1 MADRPPPLSAR
12 NPHIASLR
20 RLSRRRSAR
29 REAGALVVEGPTL
42 LDEALTAGVEVR
54 EVLVDAGAPD
64 HLWALARRA
73 EAVGA
78 TLRCAAD
85 GVVARVATTEHPPP
99 IVAVAAWAPAPLAGV
114 VERTATGD
122 GPLVVLV
129 DVADPGNAGTIVRS
143 AAAAGAAGV
152 VAVGGVD
159 LTNPKVVRA
168 SAGALFRL
176 PLVVDAG
183 LDDVLAALGQAGVVT
198 AGLVVGGGD
207 APEDVPLAAE
217 VALVAGNE
225 AHGLPTDVVDRLDH
239 QVTIPMAA
247 TAESLNVAT
256 ATTVVLFE
264 AARQRRAAG

>member
-29 REAGALVVEGPTL
+29 REAGALLVEGPTL
-42 LDEALTAGVEVR
+42 LAEALDAGAEVR

-64 HLWALARRA
+64 DLWALARRA
-73 EAVGA
+73 EHAGA
-78 TLRCAAD
+78 TLRGAAD

-99 IVAVAAWAPAPLAGV
+99 IVAVVGWAPAALTAAVEGSAG
-114 VERTATGD
+114 GG

-129 DVADPGNAGTIVRS
+129 GVADPGNAGTIVRS
-143 AAAAGAAGV
+143 AAAAGASGV

-159 LTNPKVVRA
+159 VTNPKVVRA

-176 PLVVDAG
+176 PVVDEPG
-183 LDDVLAALGQAGVVT
+183 VDDVLDALQRCAVT
-198 AGLVVGGGD
+198 TVGLVVADGT
-207 APEDVPLAAE
+207 APEQVPLAVP

-225 AHGLPTDVVDRLDH
+225 AHGLPADLVGRLDH
-239 QVTIPMAA
+239 QVTIPMADA
-247 TAESLNVAT
+247 TESLNVAT

-264 AARQRRAAG
+264 AARQRRAG